1 VVARGGRSWLPG
13 VSIRDWPATP
23 LRGVVEGFYG
33 PPWSTADRLSQLDF
47 LASTKQNVYVYSP
60 KDDPYL
66 RAQWR
71 QPYPPAQLAVI
82 RQLVD
87 RAIADHVQ
95 LTYALSPGL
104 SVCYGRDADQQALV
118 DKLQSIWDIGVRS
131 FAIPLD
137 DIIYTRWNCSQDAA
151 RFGTGGSAA
160 GQAQASLLNRVQHAF
175 IDAHPAARRLTMVP
189 TEFSGVGDSPYKAAL
204 RTHLDPSVI
213 VEWTGGGIVP
223 ATITVAQAGQARQVF
238 GHDILVWDNYPVN
251 DYAPQ
256 RLFLGPYTGRDPRI
270 TEHVVGVTV
279 NPMIESE
286 PSKIAEFT
294 SGAFLWNPTTYEA
307 PAAWLAGLHHLGGP
321 AWQALRVFAENS
333 SSSALKSAESPTLSA
348 LMRAFWAAYE
358 SGSDVDGAAAALSS
372 YFGDMAAVPEQLQAG
387 MDDTAFL
394 AEAGPWIDRLGL
406 YGRAGQLAVALLV
419 AARTGD
425 LRTVRRDRLALASL
439 RGRMVATSQVVGPG
453 IMDSFI
459 ARAASVSV
467 RGALYPLEPA

>member
-1 VVARGGRSWLPG
+1 
-13 VSIRDWPATP
+13 
-23 LRGVVEGFYG
+23 
-33 PPWSTADRLSQLDF
+33 
-47 LASTKQNVYVYSP
+47 
-60 KDDPYL
+60 
-66 RAQWR
+66 
-71 QPYPPAQLAVI
+71 
-82 RQLVD
+82 
-87 RAIADHVQ
+87 
-95 LTYALSPGL
+95 
-104 SVCYGRDADQQALV
+104 
-118 DKLQSIWDIGVRS
+118 
-131 FAIPLD
+131 
-137 DIIYTRWNCSQDAA
+137 
-151 RFGTGGSAA
+151 
-160 GQAQASLLNRVQHAF
+160 
-175 IDAHPAARRLTMVP
+175 
-189 TEFSGVGDSPYKAAL
+189 
-204 RTHLDPSVI
+204 
-213 VEWTGGGIVP
+213 
-223 ATITVAQAGQARQVF
+223 
-238 GHDILVWDNYPVN
+238 
-251 DYAPQ
+251 
-256 RLFLGPYTGRDPRI
+256 
-270 TEHVVGVTV
+270 
-279 NPMIESE
+279 MIESE

-419 AARTGD
+419 AAGTGD